1 MDHNTRPNNAYIIE
15 FINILDEN
23 NDISNGTI
31 DES

>member
-1 MDHNTRPNNAYIIE
+1 MDHNTRSNDAYIIKP
-15 FINILDEN
+15 INILDEN

>member
-1 MDHNTRPNNAYIIE
+1 MDHNTKPNDAYLIE
-15 FINILDEN
+15 PLNILDEN